1 VTQANSILD
10 RRRAGL
16 LLHIT
21 SLPGGLHNGDLG
33 SAAYRLVD
41 FLVSAGMTVWQTL
54 PINPTHG
61 DGSPYQCLSAH
72 AGNPLLIS
80 LENLVERGWLEAS
93 SLSPEGGCPLA
104 QRQRLL
110 GLAFEGFKHSGGL
123 NLPTFLDFRD
133 RHAYGFRISASTW
146 RFGVKTR
153 V

>member
-1 VTQANSILD
+1 MLD

-33 SAAYRLVD
+33 PSAYRFVEY
-41 FLVSAGMTVWQTL
+41 LVSAGMTVWQTL

-93 SLSPEGGCPLA
+93 ALVPDGESPLA
-104 QRQRLL
+104 QRRRLL
-110 GLAFEGFKHSGGL
+110 DMAFGGFKTAGGL
-123 NLPTFLDFRD
+123 
-133 RHAYGFRISASTW
+133 
-146 RFGVKTR
+146 
-153 V
+153 